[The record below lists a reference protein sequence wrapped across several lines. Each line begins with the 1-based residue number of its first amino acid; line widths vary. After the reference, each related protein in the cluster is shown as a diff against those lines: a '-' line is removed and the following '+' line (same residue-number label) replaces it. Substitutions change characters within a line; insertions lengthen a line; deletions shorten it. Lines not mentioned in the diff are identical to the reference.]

1 MQYGT
6 QESEQAYRWTTS
18 NDHLVLGFM
27 NIRLVE
33 KSDNLHLAKVIRK
46 AFDEH
51 NAPKQGTVYSDPTT
65 DNLYALFQK
74 KRSALWVAEIDAAIV
89 GCCGIYPTNGLPE
102 NCVELVKFYLA
113 KQSRGKGI
121 GKELLER
128 SIESAKEFGYTAL
141 YLESLPEFSKAVQL
155 YEKLGFIRLNKP
167 LGSSGHTSCNI
178 WMIKTLKND

>member
-1 MQYGT
+1 MH
-6 QESEQAYRWTTS
+6 S
-18 NDHLVLGFM
+18 VK

-33 KSDNLHLAKVIRK
+33 KSDNSQLANMIRK

-51 NAPKQGTVYSDPTT
+51 NAPKHGTVYSDPTT
-65 DNLYALFQK
+65 DDLYALFQK
-74 KRSALWVAEIDAAIV
+74 KRSALWVAEINGEVV
-89 GCCGIYPTNGLPE
+89 GCCGIYPTDGLPE

-121 GKELLER
+121 GRALMER

-155 YEKLGFIRLNKP
+155 YERSGFTKLNKP

-178 WMIKTLKND
+178 WMIKMLK